1 MCDFSEFLAST
12 VKTCLQQGM
21 SLPLT
26 VVLLGFNGS
35 VSVLRYFRSESG
47 ELNADEITKHV
58 EGTGLG
64 LPLNVMIADSQGK
77 VARVLFNRKGVE
89 TLH

>member
-1 MCDFSEFLAST
+1 MSDFSEFLPST

-26 VVLLGFNGS
+26 LVLLGFNGS

-47 ELNADEITKHV
+47 ELNAVEITNHV
-58 EGTGLG
+58 EGTGLE

-77 VARVLFNRKGVE
+77 TALALFDGEGVE
-89 TLH
+89 YLH